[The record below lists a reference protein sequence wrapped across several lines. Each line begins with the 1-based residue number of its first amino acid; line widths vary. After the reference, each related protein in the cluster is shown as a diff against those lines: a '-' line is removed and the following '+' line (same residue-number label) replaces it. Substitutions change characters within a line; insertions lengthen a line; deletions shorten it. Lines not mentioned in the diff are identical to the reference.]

1 MEIHADPSKE
11 MVSESTITTNN
22 NNNYNKTSN
31 TITLVIVIII
41 SHLLFWEGETA
52 FLVPRGVLL
61 VQVCTVI

>member
-31 TITLVIVIII
+31 TITLVIII

-61 VQVCTVI
+61 VQVCTVN